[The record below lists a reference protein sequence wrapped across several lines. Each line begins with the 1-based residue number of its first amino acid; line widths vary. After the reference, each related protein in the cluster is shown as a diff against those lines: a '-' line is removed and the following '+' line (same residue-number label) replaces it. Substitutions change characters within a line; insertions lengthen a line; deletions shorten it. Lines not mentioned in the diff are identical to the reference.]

1 MRQCHCTSSDSRA
14 GYRIRCILL
23 EPLRI
28 RRAILAPQRTVRTVR
43 TKKTA
48 PEGADNL
55 TREKTTALLPLHTS
69 EEDQRV

>member
-28 RRAILAPQRTVRTVR
+28 RRAILAPQRTAR

>member
-1 MRQCHCTSSDSRA
+1 MSLRVVGFARWLPD
-14 GYRIRCILL
+14 
-23 EPLRI
+23 PLRS
-28 RRAILAPQRTVRTVR
+28 PKTVAHPPRHPGAAADGAD
-43 TKKTA
+43 KKTA